1 MENPTTMDS
10 VTLIRLIAGLIFLVV
25 VIPLYFLPTFV
36 ARKKRQFIPIL
47 VLNLLLGWTLIGW
60 VGALVW
66 ALSSE
71 SQPMQVVVQQTPAVA
86 QVSVL
91 CSSCG
96 KYSASGSKFC
106 ANCGPTYYNGARVR
120 AMLSSVGGI
129 VGWNLPIGGPGR
141 FYARSRTVNVLF
153 VKTSPC

>member
-1 MENPTTMDS
+1 MVT
-10 VTLIRLIAGLIFLVV
+10 VTLIRLIAGLMFLVV
-25 VIPLYFLPTFV
+25 GIPLYFLPTFV

-106 ANCGPTYYNGARVR
+106 ANCGQ
-120 AMLSSVGGI
+120 
-129 VGWNLPIGGPGR
+129 PITTGLG
-141 FYARSRTVNVLF
+141 
-153 VKTSPC
+153 

>member
-1 MENPTTMDS
+1 MDT
-10 VTLIRLIAGLIFLVV
+10 VTLIRLIVGSMFLVV
-25 VIPLYFLPTFV
+25 GIALYFLPTFV
-36 ARKKRQFIPIL
+36 ARKKRQFVSIL

-71 SQPMQVVVQQTPAVA
+71 SQPIQVVVQQTPVVA

-106 ANCGPTYYNGARVR
+106 ANCGQ
-120 AMLSSVGGI
+120 
-129 VGWNLPIGGPGR
+129 PI
-141 FYARSRTVNVLF
+141 
-153 VKTSPC
+153 K